1 MILEMD
7 LFKQNISSLIS
18 VTDTEMDQILHA
30 FNIRE
35 IRKGGTLIKENT
47 FCNHYYFLEKGLLR
61 MVYHFKDISVTPWV
75 IFEGLFFTEIVSMK
89 SKKRTNVSVEAM
101 EPSTVYAIDENSL
114 NALCDKVK
122 SFERYLRLTWEET
135 LYRFVEIKVL
145 GPYRSAKERYEML
158 INDKALL
165 QRVPQKYLA
174 SILGITPYS
183 LSRLRRPK
191 KI

>member
-1 MILEMD
+1 MD
-7 LFKQNISSLIS
+7 LFKQNIRSMVS
-18 VTDTEMDQILHA
+18 VTDTEIHEILSA
-30 FNIRE
+30 FTLVE
-35 IRKGGTLIKENT
+35 IKKGETLFKENT
-47 FCNHYYFLEKGLLR
+47 LCNHYYFLERGLLR
-61 MVYHFKDISVTPWV
+61 LVYHFKDIAVTPWV

-89 SKKRTNVSVEAM
+89 SKKRTNVSLEAM
-101 EPSTVYAIDENSL
+101 EPSIVYAIDENSL

-122 SFERYLRLTWEET
+122 SFERYLRLSWEET

-145 GPYRSAKERYEML
+145 GQYRNAKERYEML

-191 KI
+191 KT

>member
-1 MILEMD
+1 
-7 LFKQNISSLIS
+7 
-18 VTDTEMDQILHA
+18 
-30 FNIRE
+30 
-35 IRKGGTLIKENT
+35 
-47 FCNHYYFLEKGLLR
+47 
-61 MVYHFKDISVTPWV
+61 
-75 IFEGLFFTEIVSMK
+75 
-89 SKKRTNVSVEAM
+89 
-101 EPSTVYAIDENSL
+101 
-114 NALCDKVK
+114 VK

-145 GPYRSAKERYEML
+145 GQYRSAKERYEML

-191 KI
+191 KV